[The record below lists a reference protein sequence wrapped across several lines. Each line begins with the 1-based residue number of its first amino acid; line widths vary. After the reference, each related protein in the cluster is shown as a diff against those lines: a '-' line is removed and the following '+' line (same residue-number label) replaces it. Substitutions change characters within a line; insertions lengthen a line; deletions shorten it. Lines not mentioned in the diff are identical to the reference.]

1 MNKVRV
7 TSLLFAVLLF
17 LCTMEVAIGIN
28 HFYFQEGLNRDL
40 LVALG
45 LLVLNYGFFIGFS
58 LVNLPRIRPIAGAYA
73 LILIS
78 LKLFVNTFTIF
89 LFIGLQA
96 VRTHVFVSEF
106 LVAYCVL
113 LMGGVLFLHWNSKQ
127 F

>member
-40 LVALG
+40 LV
-45 LLVLNYGFFIGFS
+45 
-58 LVNLPRIRPIAGAYA
+58 
-73 LILIS
+73 S